1 MPSNL
6 GSQILHSG
14 FSTPCLG
21 AAFAELFSCFP
32 GVHVFTRFEAL
43 IHSLVPGLVL
53 TLVPGLVL
61 G

>member
-6 GSQILHSG
+6 GLQILHSG

-21 AAFAELFSCFP
+21 AGFAELFSCFP

-43 IHSLVPGLVL
+43 IHGLVL

>member
-1 MPSNL
+1 MPSDWEP
-6 GSQILHSG
+6 QVLHSE

-21 AAFAELFSCFP
+21 ATFAELFSCLP

-53 TLVPGLVL
+53 TLVSGLVP